1 MADKTLIA
9 GAGKAVKKDK
19 DLVKSLGYTKVA
31 DTLFG
36 AVEAIAEEKIRLK
49 REFDSSISSF
59 LKKGHYLDENVLAD
73 VMDELE
79 EDRMR
84 YIWGSKKDKM
94 RLKIKIQ
101 KKREEYDVLYEG
113 LEEAAVGMEA
123 DATAV
128 NDVWEST
135 KQGQSVA
142 GIFNG
147 TNKAVVN
154 SEIPESSSSLDFQE
168 LGFNIWDPELNDYKW
183 MKLDE
188 IKGII
193 KQNSRDAE
201 SEAELQN
208 AAAVSMQYAVGK
220 VWTKYNDYQDT
231 RFLNS
236 IKNTV
241 DNGNLFSLTTH
252 KLAGLDGSFYEN
264 LVDALQN
271 DTSLYEDFGMNKNQL
286 VTQAGSIPGDP
297 TPGDNKITE
306 DDARFIASLF
316 TQYNPDT
323 ETFGGNAIEE
333 LKAKHPEYTE
343 LIDNFT
349 YNPEEHKQLIASM
362 YMMYARTQWA
372 NTLSAEEKWK
382 YDWKYKLYKT
392 DIEIE
397 EEANKRRSK
406 NIQGD
411 ALLENG
417 TNVSAEDL

>member
-1 MADKTLIA
+1 
-9 GAGKAVKKDK
+9 
-19 DLVKSLGYTKVA
+19 
-31 DTLFG
+31 
-36 AVEAIAEEKIRLK
+36 
-49 REFDSSISSF
+49 
-59 LKKGHYLDENVLAD
+59 
-73 VMDELE
+73 
-79 EDRMR
+79 
-84 YIWGSKKDKM
+84 
-94 RLKIKIQ
+94 
-101 KKREEYDVLYEG
+101 
-113 LEEAAVGMEA
+113 
-123 DATAV
+123 
-128 NDVWEST
+128 
-135 KQGQSVA
+135 
-142 GIFNG
+142 
-147 TNKAVVN
+147 
-154 SEIPESSSSLDFQE
+154 
-168 LGFNIWDPELNDYKW
+168 
-183 MKLDE
+183 
-188 IKGII
+188 
-193 KQNSRDAE
+193 
-201 SEAELQN
+201 
-208 AAAVSMQYAVGK
+208 
-220 VWTKYNDYQDT
+220 
-231 RFLNS
+231 
-236 IKNTV
+236 
-241 DNGNLFSLTTH
+241 
-252 KLAGLDGSFYEN
+252 
-264 LVDALQN
+264 
-271 DTSLYEDFGMNKNQL
+271 MNKNQL
-286 VTQAGSIPGDP
+286 VTQSGSIPGDP